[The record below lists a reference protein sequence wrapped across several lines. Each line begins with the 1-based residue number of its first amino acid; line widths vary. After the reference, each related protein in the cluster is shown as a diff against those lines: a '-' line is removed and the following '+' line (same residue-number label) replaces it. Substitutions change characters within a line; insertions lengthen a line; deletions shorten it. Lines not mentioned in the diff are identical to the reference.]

1 MEEVV
6 KVKVV
11 RPYVLRVHF
20 SDGKVREVDV
30 KGELTGEVFKPLKNA
45 KFFAK
50 AAVNGGIVA
59 WANGADFA
67 PEFLYHD
74 AKTVAK
80 A

>member
-1 MEEVV
+1 MEEVG

-30 KGELTGEVFKPLKNA
+30 EGELTGKVFEPLKNA

-50 AAVNGGIVA
+50 AAVDGGTVA
-59 WANGADFA
+59 WLNGADFA

-74 AKTVAK
+74 AKSVAK

>member
-1 MEEVV
+1 M
-6 KVKVV
+6 

-30 KGELTGEVFKPLKNA
+30 EGELTGKVFEPLKNA

-50 AAVNGGIVA
+50 AAVDGGTVA
-59 WANGADFA
+59 WLNGADFA

-74 AKTVAK
+74 AKSVAK